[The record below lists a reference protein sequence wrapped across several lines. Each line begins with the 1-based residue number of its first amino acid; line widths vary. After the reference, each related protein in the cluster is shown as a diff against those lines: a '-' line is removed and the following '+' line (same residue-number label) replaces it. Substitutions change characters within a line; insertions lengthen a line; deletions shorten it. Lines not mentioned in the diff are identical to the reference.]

1 MCSLSGTMS
10 SMVGDNDDASSEVV
24 GGCWRRGEFMRICL
38 EISDRKRTEHVI
50 LNAWNLK
57 EIAGAGDA

>member
-1 MCSLSGTMS
+1 
-10 SMVGDNDDASSEVV
+10 MVGDNDDTSSEVV
-24 GGCWRRGEFMRICL
+24 GGCQRHGEFMQICL

-57 EIAGAGDA
+57 EIAGAGDT

>member
-1 MCSLSGTMS
+1 
-10 SMVGDNDDASSEVV
+10 MVGDNDDASSEVV
-24 GGCWRRGEFMRICL
+24 GGCRRRGEFMRICL

-50 LNAWNLK
+50 PNAWNLK